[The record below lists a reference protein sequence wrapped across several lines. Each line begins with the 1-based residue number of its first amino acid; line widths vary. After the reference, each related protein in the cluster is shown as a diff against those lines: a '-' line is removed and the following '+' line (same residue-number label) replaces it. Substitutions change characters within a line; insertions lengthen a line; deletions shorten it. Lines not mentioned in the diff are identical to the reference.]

1 MHTSAAKELN
11 VSCYHCRCMDALTSH
26 STAKHA
32 NASKPLFL
40 PQDKLFSTGLVAQCE
55 EHGVRLPHHDTSE
68 NCSMTLPD
76 GKLETHS
83 VDLSPLHA
91 THRAAPVLRREAS
104 FCRES
109 Q

>member
-1 MHTSAAKELN
+1 M
-11 VSCYHCRCMDALTSH
+11 
-26 STAKHA
+26 
-32 NASKPLFL
+32 
-40 PQDKLFSTGLVAQCE
+40 
-55 EHGVRLPHHDTSE
+55 RLPHHDTSE